1 MLKKYTSG
9 FLATCFLVTS
19 FGAAAS
25 EEENIIKYRD
35 RIMDASKYHI
45 SATGMILKGE
55 VTFNEDLLMHAKALK
70 DLLSDVTKYFPEG
83 SDFGETEAKRD
94 IWEKPEEFKQK
105 AEEASAAATAYL
117 TAVEGGNNDDIAAKF
132 QELGKSCKS
141 CHDAFREEDE

>member
-83 SDFGETEAKRD
+83 SDLVKPKPSGISGRSRRNSSKKRKKLLLRLRL
-94 IWEKPEEFKQK
+94 I
-105 AEEASAAATAYL
+105 
-117 TAVEGGNNDDIAAKF
+117 
-132 QELGKSCKS
+132 
-141 CHDAFREEDE
+141 